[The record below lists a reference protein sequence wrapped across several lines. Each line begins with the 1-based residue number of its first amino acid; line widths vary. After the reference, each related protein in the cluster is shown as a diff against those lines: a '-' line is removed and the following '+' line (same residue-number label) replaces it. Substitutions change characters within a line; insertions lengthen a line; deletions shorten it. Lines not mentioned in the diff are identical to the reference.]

1 MWNQLVD
8 VTKLRWRFQNMR
20 YQRMYK
26 IKMADPAG
34 TKRLPQNR
42 PVVPSPSR
50 SVPAN
55 SGSQRMAREMRKL
68 RLLQRI
74 CMCHLASQR
83 LADTDAWC
91 ILSLLYRIRGFCSTP
106 LPPPLDIVQIL
117 QHTLVKHLLNTLGLR
132 SMPEAA
138 GILGNV
144 FTWMW
149 DVSRLWECRHAA
161 SEL

>member
-42 PVVPSPSR
+42 PVPSASR
-50 SVPAN
+50 SVPDN
-55 SGSQRMAREMRKL
+55 SGSRRLAREMRKL
-68 RLLQRI
+68 RLLYRI

-83 LADTDAWC
+83 LADTDTWC
-91 ILSLLYRIRGFCSTP
+91 ILSLLYRVRGFCLTP
-106 LPPPLDIVQIL
+106 LPPSLDIVQIL
-117 QHTLVKHLLNTLGLR
+117 QYTLVKHLLNTLGLG
-132 SMPEAA
+132 SMPEVA

-144 FTWMW
+144 FTCMW
-149 DVSRLWECRHAA
+149 DVSRLWDCRHAA